1 MGRPIKKIFI
11 GEAGTG
17 SAGGQGVASVTL
29 AGTNNST
36 GYTLGAAL
44 TITAP
49 NVPDGTQATGTVT
62 IQANG
67 KLTAGVTT
75 FTAAG
80 TGIDGTGGAAQTV
93 ATLTATGNTAGTGAV
108 VSITKDNTN
117 GVTDY
122 SDISAVTITTPG
134 SGYAIG
140 ETITILGTVFAGG
153 ASAANDLTLTVATHV
168 TNGTLATLVV
178 TNAGSGYTAAP
189 TVTAA
194 TGTKGTATLT
204 GVLTSNGANV
214 IAATAFVTG
223 GGNKNADILAQK
235 GSTTYRV
242 LTADGTEECTL
253 VAKVPNTATEMQIAA
268 TDSAGGTYWV
278 TKLMNRTVLITR
290 NGGTQ
295 FASGARV
302 KWADVAVVNV
312 SVKITY

>member
-1 MGRPIKKIFI
+1 
-11 GEAGTG
+11 
-17 SAGGQGVASVTL
+17 
-29 AGTNNST
+29 
-36 GYTLGAAL
+36 
-44 TITAP
+44 
-49 NVPDGTQATGTVT
+49 
-62 IQANG
+62 
-67 KLTAGVTT
+67 
-75 FTAAG
+75 
-80 TGIDGTGGAAQTV
+80 
-93 ATLTATGNTAGTGAV
+93 
-108 VSITKDNTN
+108 
-117 GVTDY
+117 
-122 SDISAVTITTPG
+122 
-134 SGYAIG
+134 
-140 ETITILGTVFAGG
+140 VFAGG

-204 GVLTSNGANV
+204 GVLTTNGANV